1 MGANED
7 RKSAWEGCL
16 MRRLLFWAGAAMLAF
31 GYYSEFTG
39 YMRDSVLQWGA
50 FIFGVASLVA
60 ADWKTKR

>member
-1 MGANED
+1 
-7 RKSAWEGCL
+7 
-16 MRRLLFWAGAAMLAF
+16 MRRLWFWAGAAMLAF

-50 FIFGVASLVA
+50 FIFGVASLIA